1 MPRETRRQSQN
12 LLPET
17 LRELNEVTQTLEAVE
32 FTALSD
38 VAVML
43 AEAAESLSRTAKDLA
58 DIHPTEWMTAS
69 QAAKYLGCESV
80 KSFKK
85 IASREGIPKHFL
97 SARTPRYNRVELDTW
112 LMRRQEGP
120 HR

>member
-12 LLPET
+12 PLPET
-17 LRELNEVTQTLEAVE
+17 LRELDEVTQTLEAVE

-38 VAVML
+38 VAVVL
-43 AEAAESLSRTAKDLA
+43 AEAAENLSRTAKDLA
-58 DIHPTEWMTAS
+58 DMRTAEWMTAE
-69 QAAKYLGCESV
+69 QAVQYLECESV
-80 KSFKK
+80 EAFEK
-85 IASREGIPKHFL
+85 IAAREGIPRHYL
-97 SARTPRYNRVELDTW
+97 SARAPRYNRAELDTW